1 MNTVSLD
8 RQKELAQ
15 WVSQATGINS
25 VGVKIRL
32 RGNDLHILCEAPTC
46 PERWQTLSD
55 LLRALQQTD
64 LEALKSNDQL
74 AAVYQVFVYGRHKGE
89 HRPQWC
95 HRVFLNQLDKHI
107 QQIEQVLLGDSKNP
121 AASGGAIIIS
131 NESLAHKGDPSAIA
145 RYLSETLSN
154 LGVAVQVKVKK
165 QKSSEDGEVSKQR
178 LWIFCQSH
186 YTPDPSLIAEPVAQ
200 KLRDL
205 NLSNY
210 QDAVIASGVVGEKT
224 HDWLLRVDL
233 TPPEVMLKEWARWG
247 DVEAITRLAKI
258 WLKSEKVSVQASVK
272 GSTLHLFCTP
282 INPSLSFEI
291 PDKDS
296 CLKAIIPQ
304 LEILAPQGISAATIY
319 GQKTFEAVEPN
330 WIDWISLPAAD
341 HQALNIPALELAK
354 SGDESA
360 LLFLLERLLNPDID
374 NRLATGG
381 IRVMSIKK
389 GDLLH
394 VMCDAPICP
403 TRKKVANKVIGF
415 IRELNIQDVM
425 GVRVYGRRA
434 GNKKPFWQFG
444 IDFQPRHSTIPEAPP
459 EFAANQAYLQD
470 LLPPLES
477 ESILRPNLTLEL
489 TIEEVQ
495 SFINRLTQKCGVT
508 LRKFLLS
515 THIFI
520 EKDSPPQTSTD
531 TQKVLLAGIWGA
543 IGILLSLQLDWALG
557 KMIAEHNKSKVSD
570 VISSYELSEDAAV
583 AANSTR
589 GKTNSGN
596 DNTFNSN
603 GFTRTGK
610 PVVWKQQKATSTAIL
625 LAARSQMPTFNA
637 RQLDEQLAL
646 YKQRLAKNGPPDVLI
661 VGSSRALRGVDP
673 VALSKAL
680 ASEGYKNLDVFNFGI
695 NGATVQVVELLVT
708 SVLKASELPK
718 IIIWA
723 DGVRAFNSGRTDQT
737 FETIAAS
744 EGYQQVTEA
753 RQGNNN
759 NSPAVKQLQNRK
771 SKNQNIYQAFNKRL
785 NRSFAALSGTYPQRE
800 ELKGLLNQQL
810 KKLSTI
816 NNFSNT
822 QGNSPEQDAALPAV
836 DFDGFLALSVRFNP
850 RTYYQNHPKVS
861 GSYDKDYDKFQ
872 LAGEQDFAL
881 QRMLQYTASRNIPV
895 VFVNMPLT
903 ADYLDPKRSE
913 YEEYFQEYI
922 LKIAKANNNFIFR
935 DLSEFW
941 PQRNDYFSDP
951 SHLNRYGAY
960 EVSKKLA
967 IDPMIPWPTR
977 RK

>member
-8 RQKELAQ
+8 RQKALAQ

-46 PERWQTLSD
+46 PERWKTLSD

-64 LEALKSNDQL
+64 LEALKSNDQP
-74 AAVYQVFVYGRHKGE
+74 AVYQVFVYGRRKGQQ
-89 HRPQWC
+89 RPQWC

-107 QQIEQVLLGDSKNP
+107 LEVEQALLDKKTKP
-121 AASGGAIIIS
+121 TASSGAIIIS
-131 NESLAHKGDPSAIA
+131 NESLARKGEPSAIA

-165 QKSSEDGEVSKQR
+165 QNSSDSGEISTQR

-210 QDAVIASGVVGEKT
+210 QDAVIASAVVGEKT
-224 HDWLLRVDL
+224 YDWLLRVDL

-247 DVEAITRLAKI
+247 DVEAIVRLVTV
-258 WLKSEKVSVQASVK
+258 WLGRDKVSVQASVK
-272 GSTLHLFCTP
+272 ESTLHIFCTP
-282 INPSLSFEI
+282 INPSSSLEVPKQDF
-291 PDKDS
+291 
-296 CLKAIIPQ
+296 CLEAIVPQ

-319 GQKTFEAVEPN
+319 GQKTFTSEPT
-330 WIDWISLPAAD
+330 WIDWVSLPAAD
-341 HQALNIPALELAK
+341 HPALNIPTLELAK

-360 LLFLLERLLNPDID
+360 LLFLLERLLNPDIES
-374 NRLATGG
+374 RLATGG
-381 IRVMSIKK
+381 IRVMLIKK
-389 GDLLH
+389 EDLLH

-403 TRKKVANKVIGF
+403 PRKKVANKVIEF
-415 IRELNIQDVM
+415 IRQLKIQDVT
-425 GVRVYGRRA
+425 GARVYGRRA

-444 IDFQPRHSTIPEAPP
+444 IDFQPRRSTIPEAPP
-459 EFAANQAYLQD
+459 EFAANHTHLQD
-470 LLPPLES
+470 LLPPPDS
-477 ESILRPNLTLEL
+477 EPVLRPDLTVEL

-495 SFINRLTQKCGVT
+495 SFIGTLTQKWGTT

-515 THIFI
+515 TQLFI
-520 EKDSPPQTSTD
+520 EKDSRPQTNTD
-531 TQKVLLAGIWGA
+531 AQKVLLAGIWGA

-557 KMIAEHNKSKVSD
+557 K
-570 VISSYELSEDAAV
+570 VISDYNKAKQSELTSASILSEETTVAV
-583 AANSTR
+583 NSIEGKANSV
-589 GKTNSGN
+589 N
-596 DNTFNSN
+596 DKAFNPN
-603 GFTRTGK
+603 GFTQNGK
-610 PVVWKQQKATSTAIL
+610 SAVREQQKATSTAIL
-625 LAARSQMPTFNA
+625 LAARSQIPSFNS

-646 YKQRLAKNGPPDVLI
+646 YKQRLAKNGHPPDVLI

-680 ASEGYKNLDVFNFGI
+680 ASEGYGNLDVFNFGI
-695 NGATVQVVELLVT
+695 NGATVQVVELLIRN
-708 SVLKASELPK
+708 VLKPSELPK

-744 EGYQQVTEA
+744 VGYQQVIEA
-753 RQGNNN
+753 SEEKNN
-759 NSPAVKQLQNRK
+759 NSGTIKQGQERTN
-771 SKNQNIYQAFNKRL
+771 KNQNIYQAFNQRL
-785 NRSFAALSGTYPQRE
+785 NRSIATLSVTYPQKE
-800 ELKGLLNQQL
+800 QFKGLLNQQI
-810 KKLSTI
+810 KKLPAI
-816 NNFSNT
+816 NHFSNT
-822 QGNSPEQDAALPAV
+822 KGNSAGQDTALPAV
-836 DFDGFLALSVRFNP
+836 DFDGFLALSVRFDP
-850 RTYYQNHPKVS
+850 QTYYQNHPKVS
-861 GSYDKDYDKFQ
+861 GDYDKDYDNFD
-872 LAGEQDFAL
+872 LRGEQGDAL
-881 QRMLQYTASRNIPV
+881 QRMLKYTSARNIPV

-903 ADYLDPKRSE
+903 ANYLDPTRSK
-913 YEEYFQEYI
+913 YEEYFQQYM

-935 DLSEFW
+935 DLTELW

-960 EVSKKLA
+960 KVSKKLA
-967 IDPMIPWPTR
+967 IDPMIPWAV
-977 RK
+977 K